1 MLSSQAPFYQRFGAL
16 FTFSKSRTFEIQG
29 YTNVLVAGKNVGAS
43 AVAFGSA
50 RIQPNTS
57 LAGEVMGIILG
68 QIDGKQTLSEL
79 AEKDMKKLHEY
90 IKKKYG
96 ITLSGVNAANKIAG
110 YSNEELEQI
119 NGGKIRVK

>member
-1 MLSSQAPFYQRFGAL
+1 ML
-16 FTFSKSRTFEIQG
+16 KG